1 MSMSIEDRKL
11 YNEKYYTENKKSIK
25 EKLLVKIECPL
36 CHKYISKANLERHKV
51 GQSCLKNATRKKS
64 EFDELKE
71 QVARLTQLLQ
81 QQDINPIMI
90 NI

>member
-11 YNEKYYTENKKSIK
+11 YNEKYYTENKESIK
-25 EKLLVKIECPL
+25 EKLLVKVECPL

-51 GQSCLKNATRKKS
+51 GPSCQKNASKTKS

-71 QVARLTQLLQ
+71 QVARLTKLLQ
-81 QQDINPIMI
+81 LSDMNQ
-90 NI
+90 